1 MGKEPHNITRLVRKN
16 TAYEAADRHARY
28 LMREDVSSQWHVK
41 DLQRGV
47 PPMVEGEEG
56 RTAKSFHNRAIP
68 VELQAANDALK
79 RERAARMRE
88 LFDADRVRAEAEL
101 NAMGLSLVKQRD

>member
-1 MGKEPHNITRLVRKN
+1 MGKEPHNIVRLVRKN
-16 TAYEAADRHARY
+16 AAYEAAERHARY
-28 LMREDVSSQWHVK
+28 LKREDVTSQWHVK

-47 PPMVEGEEG
+47 PPMVEGDEA
-56 RTAKSFHNRAIP
+56 RTAKSYNNRAIP
-68 VELQAANDALK
+68 VELLAANDALK

-88 LFDADRVRAEAEL
+88 LFDDDKRRHEAEL